1 MDVTLEKIDI
11 IRERTGVSVRKA
23 REALQRAGGDV
34 VEALIL
40 IEEEQANPIG
50 AWQERI
56 QVRGQEWLE
65 RLKQLIRE
73 GNVTKV
79 IVRHDDQTLLE
90 IPVTAGVIG
99 ALLMP
104 TLAAVGVVAAMVTG
118 ATIVVERRGPARGTV
133 PAGTGAP
140 GAVGRGPAAEQ
151 AWREDWPAGHPTGA
165 AGGHPDDA
173 AGVPTPG
180 EPGGGTAGVARG

>member
-11 IRERTGVSVRKA
+11 IRERTGVSTRKA
-23 REALQRAGGDV
+23 REALERAGGDV

-40 IEEEQANPIG
+40 LEEEQAAEQG
-50 AWQERI
+50 TWQERI
-56 QVRGQEWLE
+56 QGRGQEWLE
-65 RLKQLIRE
+65 RLRQMIRE
-73 GNVTKV
+73 GNVTRV

-118 ATIVVERRGPARGTV
+118 STIVVERRGHGGASGDGSR
-133 PAGTGAP
+133 TGADV
-140 GAVGRGPAAEQ
+140 GAPRGGDAGLGAN
-151 AWREDWPAGHPTGA
+151 WSKDWPAGGG
-165 AGGHPDDA
+165 AGGREAADDT
-173 AGVPTPG
+173 GV
-180 EPGGGTAGVARG
+180 

>member
-1 MDVTLEKIDI
+1 MDITLEKIDI

-40 IEEEQANPIG
+40 LEEEEQAGPLG

-56 QVRGQEWLE
+56 QVRGQQWLE

-73 GNVTKV
+73 GNVSKV
-79 IVRHDDQTLLE
+79 VVRHDDQTLLE
-90 IPVTAGVIG
+90 IPVTAGVVG

-104 TLAAVGVVAAMVTG
+104 TLAAIGVVAAMVTG
-118 ATIVVERRGPARGTV
+118 ATIVVERRGPA
-133 PAGTGAP
+133 PAAGAPGGAP
-140 GAVGRGPAAEQ
+140 GAVARGPAAEQ
-151 AWREDWPAGHPTGA
+151 GWHADWPATG
-165 AGGHPDDA
+165 GGA
-173 AGVPTPG
+173 TPG
-180 EPGGGTAGVARG
+180 GATAPQPSPEAPEPGRPTSGPGI